1 MFIIMIIWIEMIDV
15 QLPITVACSSLR
27 DAFDCCIDHDY
38 YEDSTIEII
47 MMIRIIARI
56 GMMDMK

>member
-1 MFIIMIIWIEMIDV
+1 MCNCLSES
-15 QLPITVACSSLR
+15 VAYSSLR
-27 DAFDCCIDHDY
+27 DAVDCCIDHDY

-56 GMMDMK
+56 GIMDMK